1 MSKGYRT
8 FKDRTSAR
16 YNGNETI
23 SISVTKRSDANVIDA
38 VEQVLAVVEEASGG
52 RLVALEYSIAKSGR
66 VCCGAGAGARR

>member
-1 MSKGYRT
+1 MSQGLIAPSI
-8 FKDRTSAR
+8 RTSYAR

-52 RLVALEYSIAKSGR
+52 RLVALE
-66 VCCGAGAGARR
+66 